1 MRFKHLNNL
10 LLSCLI
16 TGGTSLLMPVF
27 AHNGVDHGSIKHRK
41 VEGTD
46 VLFEMHTQSE
56 FKKIAMSG
64 AQSFHGSH
72 VLVVHLMQNK
82 QRVNHVQIKI
92 KLIGPDQKTV
102 GAESGQNMGKVTLKN
117 KSPLYAAAFDLNQKG
132 KYIAVILFKTNNK
145 QAQASFEFRL

>member
-1 MRFKHLNNL
+1 MRFKHINNL
-10 LLSCLI
+10 LLSGLI
-16 TGGTSLLMPVF
+16 MGGTSLAMPVF
-27 AHNGVDHGSIKHRK
+27 AHNGVDHGSIKHRQ

-56 FKKIAMSG
+56 FKKIALG
-64 AQSFHGSH
+64 AQPFQGSH
-72 VLVVHLMQNK
+72 ILVVHLMQNK

-117 KSPLYAAAFDLNQKG
+117 KSPLYAAAFDLNKKG

-145 QAQASFEFRL
+145 LAQTSFEFHL